1 MGTRIIVAGG
11 RTFFDYGL
19 LKECLDEILPMH
31 ENVEL
36 VSGHANGADTLG
48 EQYAK
53 EHGLPC
59 SLFPAEWSKYGSCAG
74 FIRNSQM
81 LEYAAKEKPLVVA
94 FWNGESYGTK
104 DTLDKAKEM
113 GITCYV
119 FGYNERNI
127 LDAKQPVKIWL
138 DDIRPAPDGYYHCH
152 SVEEAKRN
160 ILKCEENGRN
170 IAVIDCDHDL
180 GDFANDGGDGISL
193 LDWLAERNSLYP
205 IEIHTMNPVGRENME
220 RLLEKENMRKYL
232 KNKNEYIEDS
242 HYESKNVRGKNYK
255 DY

>member
-104 DTLDKAKEM
+104 DTIDKAKEM

-160 ILKCEENGRN
+160 IRKCEENGLD

-205 IEIHTMNPVGRENME
+205 IEIHTMNPVGRENMQ
-220 RLLEKENMRKYL
+220 RLLERYW
-232 KNKNEYIEDS
+232 
-242 HYESKNVRGKNYK
+242 GKKTCVNT
-255 DY
+255 